1 MLEILYSLALLAYLY
16 SFVLFVR
23 FFVWRFQANRDF
35 WNRKVSI
42 SLEDLRFLA
51 KREGVG
57 LPFFTVMVPARNE
70 SLVIARTI
78 ENLTKLDYDM
88 NSLEVIV
95 VTDQKE
101 RREHENFKPVL
112 IGELHNLLS
121 DPDFVPKEI
130 KTSGFSFVCSHKTS
144 LRPDNVPVHGHCAKI

>member
-1 MLEILYSLALLAYLY
+1 M
-16 SFVLFVR
+16 
-23 FFVWRFQANRDF
+23 
-35 WNRKVSI
+35 
-42 SLEDLRFLA
+42 
-51 KREGVG
+51 G

-130 KTSGFSFVCSHKTS
+130 KTSGFFF
-144 LRPDNVPVHGHCAKI
+144 RM